1 MAVLLRLVLS
11 GVVVVSQDM
20 IGIDVE
26 TGGLF
31 DPLGAFSSSSFVVQ
45 WEFGREE
52 EFEIGRR
59 RRCVAAE

>member
-1 MAVLLRLVLS
+1 MAVLLRMVLS

-31 DPLGAFSSSSFVVQ
+31 DPLGAFPSSNFA
-45 WEFGREE
+45 
-52 EFEIGRR
+52 I
-59 RRCVAAE
+59 